1 MDLGETGVAGG
12 ARLPALGRIG
22 VRDLGVCPENNGIT
36 FRVIMGWHLGHG
48 VQVSR
53 GAAEHP
59 PMYGTAPTTNSCQ
72 DLNVSHAKVEKL

>member
-36 FRVIMGWHLGHG
+36 FRVIMGWHLGRS
-48 VQVSR
+48 VQ
-53 GAAEHP
+53 G
-59 PMYGTAPTTNSCQ
+59 CC
-72 DLNVSHAKVEKL
+72 